1 MTSEPLAFGE
11 PPAIPRRRRPEP
23 LEKTARRVLA
33 LLMPLTP
40 EEQAR
45 VLKASAILLAV
56 DGLLG

>member
-1 MTSEPLAFGE
+1 MTSEPLAFGD
-11 PPAIPRRRRPEP
+11 PAVPRRRRPEP

-33 LLMPLTP
+33 VLMPLTP

-56 DGLLG
+56 DGMMG